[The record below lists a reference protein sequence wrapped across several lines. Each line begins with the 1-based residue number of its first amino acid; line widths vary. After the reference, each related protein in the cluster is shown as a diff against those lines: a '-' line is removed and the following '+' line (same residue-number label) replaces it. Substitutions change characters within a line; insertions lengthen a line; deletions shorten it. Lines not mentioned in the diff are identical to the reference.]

1 MLWFK
6 ALLPPFKK
14 RAWNGLRLELWGA
27 VGRKQCFVLQ
37 GVQAPTT
44 LNCFIHPQHRQSW
57 PLLESKSIE
66 STSRDLIYIHTKRST
81 FLATSSFLFNMH
93 LQNLIPLSSSLSRPI
108 CEGWWMQLMI
118 NEKKNTAEARGLGCI
133 HLQECFIWT
142 YPEARMEKEEDGSW
156 LSLENAFHC
165 RPTEMLLS
173 F

>member
-6 ALLPPFKK
+6 ALLSPFKR

-66 STSRDLIYIHTKRST
+66 SKSRDLIYIHTKRSNLLVP
-81 FLATSSFLFNMH
+81 FQYAFAELNPIKFLFVKTYLWRLVDATH
-93 LQNLIPLSSSLSRPI
+93 DKWEKEHSRSTGSGLHPL
-108 CEGWWMQLMI
+108 
-118 NEKKNTAEARGLGCI
+118 
-133 HLQECFIWT
+133 
-142 YPEARMEKEEDGSW
+142 ARMFYLDISWGKDGERGGW
-156 LSLENAFHC
+156 VLTLFGKC
-165 RPTEMLLS
+165 FPL
-173 F
+173 